1 MFVENFAELVGP
13 IATLMRA
20 DAVDARWTTTHES
33 IVRMV
38 LHKLTEHMGLRIP
51 NPTGSFVLEAISTG
65 TGYGGVLLQRD
76 AKGKLWPV
84 ACTSTTNF
92 WVSRSEAE
100 DAFSAVLYS
109 LRKFK
114 DLLRLTPKIEVRT
127 PVGGLTALT
136 RSRDH
141 GARL

>member
-1 MFVENFAELVGP
+1 
-13 IATLMRA
+13 MRA
-20 DAVDARWTTTHES
+20 DTVGACWTASHES
-33 IVRMV
+33 IVKTV
-38 LHKLTEHMGLRIP
+38 LQKLTEHMGLRIP
-51 NPTGSFVLEAISTG
+51 NPTGDFVLEAISTG
-65 TGYGGVLLQRD
+65 AGYGGVLLQRD
-76 AKGKLWPV
+76 VKGKLWPV
-84 ACTSTTNF
+84 ACTSTTNC

-114 DLLRLTPKIEVRT
+114 DLLRLTPNIEVRT